1 MTPRLSRRQGRVL
14 ALAIL
19 IAAVAA
25 IGAGVVL
32 PLHAALEGQRETVQS
47 QVKLLAAYR
56 SAVAQRPAMATE
68 LKALKSAQA
77 TTAGL
82 IDGATTALAAARLQM
97 DMKKIVEAHGG
108 EIRSAQNLPAAL
120 AEGFETV
127 ELRYDI
133 TLPMKAL
140 GPVVY
145 EIETH
150 TPYLF
155 IDGVDIHAPEALS
168 SDQQPAQDPM
178 LSVRW
183 DVRAYR
189 RAETP

>member
-1 MTPRLSRRQGRVL
+1 MSLRLSPRRGRGL

-19 IAAVAA
+19 VAAAAAVGLA
-25 IGAGVVL
+25 IAL
-32 PLHAALEGQRETVQS
+32 PLQGTIEARRKTVQS
-47 QVKLLAAYR
+47 QLKLLAAYR
-56 SAVAQRPAMATE
+56 RAEAQRPVVEAE
-68 LKALKSAQA
+68 LKALKTAQA
-77 TTAGL
+77 ATAGL
-82 IDGATTALAAARLQM
+82 IDGATPPLAAARLQTE
-97 DMKKIVEAHGG
+97 MKKIVEAHGG
-108 EIRSAQNLPAAL
+108 EIRSVQNLPPAL
-120 AEGFETV
+120 VEGFETI

-145 EIETH
+145 EVESH

-155 IDGVDIHAPEALS
+155 IDGVDIHAPEALA
-168 SDQQPAQDPM
+168 SDQPAAQEPK
-178 LSVRW
+178 LGIRW